1 MFPTKNAAEDAASL
15 AVDSGKCLGGRRAHH
30 LYAVRETQ
38 IFLHKKPS
46 CHLMFTCNRGF
57 FMEIFPE
64 TVKNFY
70 RKNGEHLDP
79 RQDFLRL
86 IRGLVL
92 SFLGGPLKV
101 TNLLQDQ
108 LGPPT
113 GGRGATWSFFCCCWK
128 EQTNNEIR
136 TNKIEEAKE
145 TWKDLVFK

>member
-86 IRGLVL
+86 IRGWSCPFWAVHW
-92 SFLGGPLKV
+92 KWRICCR
-101 TNLLQDQ
+101 TNWDRQRVAAERH
-108 LGPPT
+108 GV
-113 GGRGATWSFFCCCWK
+113 FFCCCWK